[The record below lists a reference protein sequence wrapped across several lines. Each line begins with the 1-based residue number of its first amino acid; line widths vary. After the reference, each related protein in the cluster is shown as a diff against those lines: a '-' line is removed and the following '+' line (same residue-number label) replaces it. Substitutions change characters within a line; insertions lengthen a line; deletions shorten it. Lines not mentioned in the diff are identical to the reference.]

1 MTLEHKSIKV
11 IRRKK
16 VGGVVETR
24 SSRTY
29 VFRWGVRNPSIRVQW
44 EVLSRHTSSCPIL
57 TLMLISTSLRLS
69 LLSISVYGSTRDPHR
84 QGCVNDKFWLQRKM
98 GRGYE
103 EKFHRKIGIYDQALN
118 YMERCLTSITIREIQ
133 IKTRRYHFPPDWWN
147 HPKFRSLATYV
158 FVAYLWGD
166 RDSDVA
172 DSNSGLYNSYW
183 LECGLSSQAKL
194 CRHERFDLAIPIV
207 GTDPKN
213 PLPKI
218 LKRIRIQISIAAY
231 L

>member
-1 MTLEHKSIKV
+1 M
-11 IRRKK
+11 
-16 VGGVVETR
+16 R
-24 SSRTY
+24 SSFQTY
-29 VFRWGVRNPSIRVQW
+29 LKLPYLNTHAHIYFTPSFSSVYLCLWVNTWPTQTRLCQW
-44 EVLSRHTSSCPIL
+44 QIL
-57 TLMLISTSLRLS
+57 TTKEN
-69 LLSISVYGSTRDPHR
+69 G
-84 QGCVNDKFWLQRKM
+84 G
-98 GRGYE
+98 GYE